1 MIKTPKKRLK
11 INKIVKSICF
21 HVIPYI
27 HSPVKG
33 FSAHISGD
41 HNHVSRYKSNIFK
54 LNGLNRR
61 DKISFGAMPSPNIPS
76 LTVMLEKLSDKLG

>member
-1 MIKTPKKRLK
+1 MMIILKQKILK
-11 INKIVKSICF
+11 INKIVKSVCF

-27 HSPVKG
+27 HSPWRV

-41 HNHVSRYKSNIFK
+41 HNHISRYKSNIFK
-54 LNGLNRR
+54 LNGLKRR

-76 LTVMLEKLSDKLG
+76 VTVIR